1 MKKLVIA
8 VALASASIAAT
19 ATEVG
24 VSAVRDFSGADANG
38 HRITAGIGGVS
49 LSATHINNRHNRY
62 AVGKDFQVY
71 KLGPVALSAG
81 AAGVYQDTDK
91 GRDGY
96 GLTLGTKA
104 TVGVT
109 KSIDAVLG
117 VERFVG
123 QDRVKQYNGNL
134 VTAGVSFKF

>member
-8 VALASASIAAT
+8 VALASASVLAS

-38 HRITAGIGGVS
+38 HRITAGIAGAS
-49 LSATHINNRHNRY
+49 LSATRINDRYSRY
-62 AVGKDFQVY
+62 AVGKDFQVF

-104 TVGVT
+104 TYAVT
-109 KSIDAVLG
+109 KSIDAIVG
-117 VERFVG
+117 MERFVG
-123 QDRVKQYNGNL
+123 QDRVRQFNGNI